1 VDKAVQLAQDNPE
14 VVEPA
19 SDTVLDK
26 AADSAYS
33 ATGGKFGDHVTSAKN
48 AADDAIGS

>member
-26 AADSAYS
+26 AADSALLGYRRQVRRPR
-33 ATGGKFGDHVTSAKN
+33 H
-48 AADDAIGS
+48 IREERR